1 MGISLLAATKRWY
14 LARYAIRVNIRG
26 LVERFS
32 REISRFGVVGIFA
45 YVIDLS
51 VFNFLRFADGQG
63 VLHDKPLTA
72 KVVSV
77 VFATTFAYFG
87 NRHWTF
93 NQRSRNSFKREYTL
107 FIGINAIG
115 MVIALSCL
123 WISHYVLGFQSALAD
138 NLSANGVGLV
148 LGTMFRF
155 WAYHNWVFPEE
166 TVLPID

>member
-1 MGISLLAATKRWY
+1 MNLK
-14 LARYAIRVNIRG
+14 G
-26 LVERFS
+26 LIDRFS
-32 REISRFGVVGIFA
+32 REVSKFGVIGLIS
-45 YVIDLS
+45 YVIDLT

-63 VLHDKPLTA
+63 ILHDKPLTA

-77 VFATTFAYFG
+77 TMATTFAYFG

-93 NQRSRNSFKREYTL
+93 NQRSRSSFKREYTM
-107 FIGINAIG
+107 FIGINAVG
-115 MVIALSCL
+115 MIIALLCL
-123 WISHYVLGFQSALAD
+123 WVSHYLLGFQSALAD
-138 NLSANGVGLV
+138 NISANGFGLV

>member
-1 MGISLLAATKRWY
+1 MNL
-14 LARYAIRVNIRG
+14 RG

-32 REISRFGVVGIFA
+32 REISKFGVVGIFA
-45 YVIDLS
+45 YIIDIS
-51 VFNFLRFADGQG
+51 IFNFLRFADGQG
-63 VLHDKPLTA
+63 ILHDKPLTA
-72 KVVSV
+72 KVISV

-93 NQRSRNSFKREYTL
+93 NQRTRNSFKREYTL

-123 WISHYVLGFQSALAD
+123 GVSHYVLGFQSALAD